1 MSDMPTS
8 ANDTP
13 FPLQEN
19 LKKIRASGGGWTY
32 AIAGI
37 TMAMSSE
44 NVRERV
50 LDWLTTMEGMVIA
63 GVLIA
68 TILVLVAKTV
78 GKSLWYNQYGI
89 GVAQKF
95 GGENK
100 WYDFSELQDVRV
112 SKRPGKLPSSI
123 KLMFYRGTVSI
134 STSSYQKKDME
145 PFVRQLEALKPA
157 SLGFGPAAEKA
168 RKQPVKKV
176 GEGYEQRRK

>member
-1 MSDMPTS
+1 MQEMPPAT
-8 ANDTP
+8 NDSP

-19 LKKIRASGGGWTY
+19 LRKIRSSSAGWTY
-32 AIAGI
+32 AVAGI
-37 TMAMSSE
+37 TMAMSNE
-44 NVRERV
+44 GLRERV
-50 LDWLTTMEGMVIA
+50 LDWLMTTEGVVIA
-63 GVLIA
+63 GLLIA
-68 TILVLVAKTV
+68 AILVLIAKTV

-123 KLMFYRGTVSI
+123 KLVFYRGTVSI
-134 STSSYQKKDME
+134 SSSSYQKKDLE

-157 SLGFGPAAEKA
+157 SMGFGPATEKA

-176 GEGYEQRRK
+176 GEGYERKGK